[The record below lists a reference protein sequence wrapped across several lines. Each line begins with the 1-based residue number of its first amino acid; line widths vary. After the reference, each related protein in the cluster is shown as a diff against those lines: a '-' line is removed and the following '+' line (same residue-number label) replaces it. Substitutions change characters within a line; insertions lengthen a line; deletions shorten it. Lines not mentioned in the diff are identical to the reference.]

1 MRYPRYLLA
10 VDDKKEFI
18 AGKYQVMPSWHDD
31 FSGFLVKDAG
41 KDTVVGKGMDLGEIK
56 ENGKRKQRKTAETR
70 KRERKRGQT
79 PFLTTFLTKDCSQ
92 NSLIIHF

>member
-1 MRYPRYLLA
+1 MRDPRYLLA
-10 VDDKKEFI
+10 VDDKKELVT
-18 AGKYQVMPSWHDD
+18 GEYQVMPSWHDD

-70 KRERKRGQT
+70 KQTENGDRPRFLPRFLPKIARKT
-79 PFLTTFLTKDCSQ
+79 
-92 NSLIIHF
+92 H